1 MFSFVFER
9 QLSYFFPTAAYRNL
23 HCVISHKLKLF
34 QNTKMYVFNLN
45 VLYIIF
51 WSGLHASSLTFG
63 LFSHTV
69 PQLRASRKLHE
80 TASIPVFFFLGGD
93 GNHIVG
99 AQDLDPV
106 AIGVLNE
113 GQSFHFTWKIKKK
126 RIKTQQQDTFLYF
139 SGILFGGLRFLKS
152 KICTQAQ
159 WRSGETRFSSQNS
172 NISPSSG
179 FLTKVT
185 PCSSNSSQAWLTSGT
200 AMPMCPVES
209 NVNTNQRVLLFL

>member
-1 MFSFVFER
+1 MGRVDRTTTRSGHMFSKQNCLVLEYCTKQKLESYIFYFEKHQRKMFSFVFER

-80 TASIPVFFFLGGD
+80 TASIPVFFF
-93 GNHIVG
+93 
-99 AQDLDPV
+99 
-106 AIGVLNE
+106 
-113 GQSFHFTWKIKKK
+113 F
-126 RIKTQQQDTFLYF
+126 R
-139 SGILFGGLRFLKS
+139 R
-152 KICTQAQ
+152 
-159 WRSGETRFSSQNS
+159 
-172 NISPSSG
+172 
-179 FLTKVT
+179 
-185 PCSSNSSQAWLTSGT
+185 
-200 AMPMCPVES
+200 
-209 NVNTNQRVLLFL
+209 